1 VIIASTVDKGNIMGS
16 ILPFGLF
23 AALAAAMLA
32 IGSLAVAHAESP
44 APGGFL
50 ESATSMG
57 VRPKGAATLPDRG
70 RFAFPAPYNS
80 TGVRLTNAAD
90 CGGGRDCVNDVGY
103 AYWRNSNNHVG
114 ADTMLIVVTLDR
126 ARGGNG
132 PTLFGYDKMTDAVT
146 VLGPLFDAGSPLS
159 WATGEGWYFSAT
171 KPNALYVNDGRKL
184 YRYDV
189 LGRTLETVFDVRT
202 RFGPNRYLWQT
213 HSSNDDRVHSATL
226 RASDTYAMLGCMIYR
241 ESTRQFSYFPA
252 SGDFD
257 ECQVDKSGRWL
268 LIKENVDGAS
278 GEDNRVIDLEAGAAT
293 VLLDQQGAGGHSDN
307 GYGYM
312 VAEDNWSPV
321 PGAVRVWTFGTP
333 MPGPAPQGRLVYRT
347 TDWSLDIGHL
357 SHANA
362 RPDVPVKKQ
371 YACGAQGTR
380 LVGPRAN
387 EIVCF
392 RLDASQQVLVVA
404 PTMTDLDAAGGGT
417 SDYTKLPKGN
427 LDITGRYF
435 IWSSNAGR
443 KRLDVFVV
451 KVPSEL
457 LVAAG
462 GPVPPDEEAPTVTVT
477 APAAGAVVFG
487 TIALT
492 VSASDNVGVAGV
504 QYKLSG
510 TKLGAEVT
518 TAPFSLAWNT
528 AAVADGAYKVKAV
541 ARDAAGNIRTSPGT
555 VVTVSNNR
563 ANVLWSQVVNATAT
577 GASLAKTGGCDGCA
591 DAGAISAQTIAAA
604 GYVEFRATETS
615 SLRIVGLGKSAT
627 GTPATPVKFAF
638 TLQPGGIAEVR
649 ENGVYRAET
658 PFASGD
664 IFRITVAGLAVIYTK
679 NGALIYER
687 TLAAPQTLRVRATL
701 YSAAATVTGAVV
713 SMPR

>member
-1 VIIASTVDKGNIMGS
+1 LQIG
-16 ILPFGLF
+16 
-23 AALAAAMLA
+23 ALAGLTLLA
-32 IGSLAVAHAESP
+32 PVLLPPARAESP
-44 APGGFL
+44 TPGGIL
-50 ESATSMG
+50 ESATSTG
-57 VRPKGAATLPDRG
+57 VRPKVAVLLPARG
-70 RFAFPAPYNS
+70 PFTFPAPYET

-90 CGGGRDCVNDVGY
+90 CGGAGKDCVNDVGY
-103 AYWRNSNNHVG
+103 SYWRNSNNHVG
-114 ADTMLIVVTLDR
+114 ANTMLIVVTLDR

-132 PTLFGYDKMTDAVT
+132 PTLFGYDKTTDAVT
-146 VLGPLFDAGSPLS
+146 VLGPLFDATSPLS

-171 KPNALYVNDGRKL
+171 KPNALYVNDSRTL

-189 LGRTLETVFDVRT
+189 LRRTLESVFDVTT

-226 RASDTYAMLGCMIYR
+226 RASDTYAMLGCMVYR
-241 ESTRQFSYFPA
+241 ESTREFSYFPA
-252 SGDFD
+252 IGDFD
-257 ECQVDKSGRWL
+257 ECQIDKSGRWL
-268 LIKENVDGAS
+268 LIKENVDGVS
-278 GEDNRVIDLEAGAAT
+278 GEDNRIIDLEAGAET
-293 VLLDQQGAGGHSDN
+293 VLLDQQGAAGHSDN

-312 VAEDNWSPV
+312 VAEDNWNPL

-333 MPGPAPQGRLVYRT
+333 MADPAPQGRLVYRT

-362 RPDVPVKKQ
+362 RPDVPSEKQ

-392 RLDASQQVLVVA
+392 RLDTSLRVLVVA

-435 IWSSNAGR
+435 IWSSNGGR
-443 KRLDVFVV
+443 KRLDAFVV

-462 GPVPPDEEAPTVTVT
+462 GPVPPDEEAPAVTVT

-492 VSASDNVGVAGV
+492 VRASDNVGVAGV

-541 ARDAAGNIRTSPGT
+541 ARDVAGNITTSPAV

-591 DAGAISAQTIAAA
+591 DAGAISAQTIAAD
-604 GYVEFRATETS
+604 GYVEFSATETR
-615 SLRIVGLGKSAT
+615 SLRIVGLGKTVT
-627 GTPATPVKFAF
+627 GTPATPIKFAF
-638 TLQPGGIAEVR
+638 ALRPGGIAEVR
-649 ENGVYRAET
+649 ENGIYRVEA
-658 PFASGD
+658 PFVAGD
-664 IFRITVAGLAVIYTK
+664 IFRITVAGLVVTYTK
-679 NGALIYER
+679 NGARIYER
-687 TLAAPQTLRVRATL
+687 ALGAPQALRVRASL
-701 YSAAATVTGAVV
+701 YSAGATVTDAVL
-713 SMPR
+713 SIPR